1 MHNLSKTILI
11 TGCSGFL
18 GSELTNKLLQKNYV
32 VIGFDKKKNKKIKH
46 KNFLFKKIDITSE
59 TQVKKSINYFFL
71 RLKKIDVVIN
81 NATYSPYSHFSDRTY
96 KDFKKTVDIN
106 LFGPFNIIKNYYENV
121 VKYKIKSGNIIN
133 IASVYGML
141 SPDFNIYK
149 NKKKINSEVYGASK
163 AGLIQMTK
171 YFATILAE
179 KNIIVN
185 SVSPGGIENQKT
197 QTKKFIKNYSKNVPI
212 KRMANLDEV
221 LEIII
226 CLVEMRGRYLTGQ
239 NLVVDGGLGLKW

>member
-1 MHNLSKTILI
+1 MI
-11 TGCSGFL
+11 
-18 GSELTNKLLQKNYV
+18 
-32 VIGFDKKKNKKIKH
+32 
-46 KNFLFKKIDITSE
+46 
-59 TQVKKSINYFFL
+59 
-71 RLKKIDVVIN
+71 
-81 NATYSPYSHFSDRTY
+81 
-96 KDFKKTVDIN
+96 
-106 LFGPFNIIKNYYENV
+106 
-121 VKYKIKSGNIIN
+121 
-133 IASVYGML
+133 

-163 AGLIQMTK
+163 AGLIQMTR

-179 KNIIVN
+179 KNVIVN
-185 SVSPGGIENQKT
+185 SVSPGGIENHKT

-239 NLVVDGGLGLKW
+239 NLLVDGGLSLKWLIILIHLLFLK